1 MESQT
6 IKIKDT
12 SFAVDYIV
20 DRDMISTDRGE
31 LSIETRNIKA
41 VYIGDRNVIKLLS
54 ENLFNEIHER
64 LN

>member
-6 IKIKDT
+6 INIKDT
-12 SFAVDYIV
+12 SFAVDYTV
-20 DRDMISTDRGE
+20 DRDSISTDRGE

>member
-1 MESQT
+1 MTQT

-12 SFAVDYIV
+12 SFAVEYELDL
-20 DRDMISTDRGE
+20 DMISTDRGN
-31 LSIETRNIKA
+31 LDIETQIIKA

-54 ENLFNEIHER
+54 KKLFTEIHER